1 MAASLA
7 RRAGAAS
14 ACRLLRTAGAATQ
27 PAYGVRTFSIAPHI
41 HDVAGTSQS
50 FQQPT
55 PEVPRGEVVVI
66 TSGKGGV
73 GKTTTAASFGYGL
86 AAAVRSIRPAVA
98 IR

>member
-27 PAYGVRTFSIAPHI
+27 PASGVRTFSIAPHI